1 MEEYIVMKCD
11 YHVHSHYSD
20 DSNTPMERQI
30 KRACELGL
38 DEICFTD
45 HVDYG
50 VRVKDMDYPRYFAEI
65 DGLREKYAGKIVIR
79 SGLECGVQVHTIPQY
94 ESLYDTYRNELDFIL
109 LSVHQVGNI
118 CFWNQEYQQGKTQ
131 DEYNRGYYEELLRV
145 VKGYRD
151 YSVLA
156 HMDLMVR
163 YDMAGAYPFRK
174 VKDIIA
180 EILTTVIKNG
190 RGIEM
195 NTASWRY
202 GLPDTQPCREILRLY
217 HDLGG
222 EILSL
227 GSDTHSPEYI
237 YDHMNE
243 AREILH
249 SIGFKRF
256 CTFEKMKPVY
266 HELLQ

>member
-1 MEEYIVMKCD
+1 MKCD
-11 YHVHSHYSD
+11 YHVHSNYSD

-30 KRACELGL
+30 KRAIEIGL

-50 VRVKDMDYPRYFAEI
+50 VRYEDIDYPRYFGEI

-94 ESLYDTYRNELDFIL
+94 ESLCETYSGDLDFVL
-109 LSVHQVGNI
+109 LSIHQVNNI
-118 CFWNQEYQQGKTQ
+118 CFWNQEYQRGKTQ
-131 DEYNRGYYEELLRV
+131 DEYNMGYYEELLRV
-145 VKGYRD
+145 VRGYQD

-156 HMDLMVR
+156 HLDLMVR

-174 VKDIIA
+174 AKDIIA
-180 EILTTVIKNG
+180 EILTETINNG
-190 RGIEM
+190 KGIEM

-202 GLPDTQPCREILRLY
+202 GLNDTQPCREILRLY

-222 EILSL
+222 EILTL
-227 GSDTHSPEYI
+227 GSDSHSPEYI
-237 YDHMNE
+237 CDHMSE
-243 AREILH
+243 AREILRG
-249 SIGFKRF
+249 IGFKNF
-256 CTFEKMKPVY
+256 CTFSKMIPSF
-266 HELLQ
+266 HTL